1 LNPVFREKKR
11 FENLL
16 DDSVAK
22 GLNAGIEVLMN
33 QVSIFRVLPW
43 LASWSL
49 LQVDHI
55 ITALTP
61 PRTYYPPEEAPLLLG
76 PSKGCTEAIK
86 CLEEHIRLL
95 QGNVNREVLEVF
107 EGEVGMRLIG

>member
-1 LNPVFREKKR
+1 
-11 FENLL
+11 LL

-33 QVSIFRVLPW
+33 QVSDFLVLHGVADW
-43 LASWSL
+43 KMF
-49 LQVDHI
+49 QVDHI
-55 ITALTP
+55 ITILTP

-107 EGEVGMRLIG
+107 EGEVGVRLIG